1 MAQNQ
6 DIDFILREWPYQP
19 GVISA
24 RIVRAPGRRKV
35 LQMRIEL
42 GLLQMEFT
50 GRPDGERP
58 GDMDTYLDF
67 LKSQFGDEQ
76 DVPPVLTD
84 EQCFEIDR
92 EFVQYY
98 HRRICCLALREF
110 DRAVADADH
119 TLALMDFVAAHS
131 PNEDWTASHERYRPF
146 VYFHRTQALAL
157 AVLERSGPEA
167 AIEEINKG
175 LEEMRKI
182 FVHAE
187 AEEQFESDELV
198 NQLRELKESLRKE
211 YQVGQTLAE
220 QLAEA
225 VAAEEYERAARL
237 RDEIARRHRSAGR
250 AEVTIHSGRTYDQ
263 PDIARPKRHHPGRR
277 GRHPAPSGHAGD
289 QQAIA
294 ARSTTSR

>member
-42 GLLQMEFT
+42 GLLQMEFA

-58 GDMDTYLDF
+58 GEMETYLDF
-67 LKSQFGDEQ
+67 LNSQLSEAKE
-76 DVPPVLTD
+76 VPPALTD

-119 TLALMDFVAAHS
+119 TLALMDFVASHS
-131 PNEDWTASHERYRPF
+131 TNEDWTASHERYRPF

-157 AVLERSGPEA
+157 AVLEKSGPEA
-167 AIEEINKG
+167 AIEEINMG

-182 FVHAE
+182 FVRAE

-237 RDEIARRHRSAGR
+237 RDEIAQRQFPREG
-250 AEVTIHSGRTYDQ
+250 
-263 PDIARPKRHHPGRR
+263 PK
-277 GRHPAPSGHAGD
+277 
-289 QQAIA
+289 
-294 ARSTTSR
+294 

>member
-6 DIDFILREWPYQP
+6 DIDAILRDWPYQA

-24 RIVRAPGRRKV
+24 RIVRAAGRRKV

-42 GLLQMEFT
+42 GLLQMEFN

-58 GDMDTYLDF
+58 GGKDTYLDF
-67 LKSQFGDEQ
+67 ISGQLGDGEDAPQ
-76 DVPPVLTD
+76 LLTD

-110 DRAVADADH
+110 DHAVADADH

-157 AVLERSGPEA
+157 AVLEKAGPEA
-167 AIEEINKG
+167 AIEEINNG
-175 LEEMRKI
+175 LDDMRKI
-182 FVHAE
+182 FVAAE
-187 AEEQFESDELV
+187 AEEQFEADELV
-198 NQLRELKESLRKE
+198 NQLGELKESLRKE

-237 RDEIARRHRSAGR
+237 RDEMARRHVPR
-250 AEVTIHSGRTYDQ
+250 E
-263 PDIARPKRHHPGRR
+263 RPE
-277 GRHPAPSGHAGD
+277 
-289 QQAIA
+289 
-294 ARSTTSR
+294 

>member
-6 DIDFILREWPYQP
+6 DIDIILEHWPYQP

-24 RIVRAPGRRKV
+24 RIVRASGRRKV

-58 GDMDTYLDF
+58 GDLETYLDY
-67 LKSQFGDEQ
+67 LKQQLAADDSA
-76 DVPPVLTD
+76 VLTD

-119 TLALMDFVAAHS
+119 TLALMDFVTAHS

-146 VYFHRTQALAL
+146 VYFHRSQALAL

-175 LEEMRKI
+175 LEKMRQI
-182 FVHAE
+182 FVGAE
-187 AEEQFESDELV
+187 SEEQFESDELV
-198 NQLRELKESLRKE
+198 SQLRELKESLRKE

-237 RDEIARRHRSAGR
+237 RDEIA
-250 AEVTIHSGRTYDQ
+250 
-263 PDIARPKRHHPGRR
+263 KRIVPREG
-277 GRHPAPSGHAGD
+277 
-289 QQAIA
+289 
-294 ARSTTSR
+294 TT

>member
-6 DIDFILREWPYQP
+6 DIDAILRDWPYQP

-24 RIVRAPGRRKV
+24 RVVRAGGRRKV

-58 GDMDTYLDF
+58 GGKDTYLEYIAGQ
-67 LKSQFGDEQ
+67 LGDDDLPQ
-76 DVPPVLTD
+76 ALTD
-84 EQCFEIDR
+84 DQCFEIDR

-110 DRAVADADH
+110 ERAVADADH
-119 TLALMDFVAAHS
+119 TLELMDFVANHS
-131 PNEDWTASHERYRPF
+131 PNEEWTASHERYRPF
-146 VYFHRTQALAL
+146 VHFHRTQAVAL
-157 AVLERSGPEA
+157 AVLEKSGPEP

-175 LEEMRKI
+175 LEAMRKI
-182 FVHAE
+182 FAAAE

-198 NQLRELKESLRKE
+198 GQLRELKESLRKE
-211 YQVGQTLAE
+211 YQVGPTLAE

-237 RDEIARRHRSAGR
+237 RDEIARRHVPQEG
-250 AEVTIHSGRTYDQ
+250 
-263 PDIARPKRHHPGRR
+263 PK
-277 GRHPAPSGHAGD
+277 
-289 QQAIA
+289 
-294 ARSTTSR
+294 

>member
-6 DIDFILREWPYQP
+6 DIDAILRDWPYQP

-24 RIVRAPGRRKV
+24 RVVRAGRRKV

-58 GDMDTYLDF
+58 GGKDTYLEYIAGEV
-67 LKSQFGDEQ
+67 GDADDLPQ
-76 DVPPVLTD
+76 PLTD

-119 TLALMDFVAAHS
+119 TLELMDFVATHS
-131 PNEDWTASHERYRPF
+131 PNEEWTASHERYRPF
-146 VYFHRTQALAL
+146 VHFHRTQAIAL
-157 AVLERSGPEA
+157 AVLEKSGPEA

-175 LEEMRKI
+175 LEAMRKI
-182 FVHAE
+182 FVNAE

-198 NQLRELKESLRKE
+198 GQLRELKESLRKE
-211 YQVGQTLAE
+211 YQVGPTLAE

-237 RDEIARRHRSAGR
+237 RDEIARRHIPQEG
-250 AEVTIHSGRTYDQ
+250 
-263 PDIARPKRHHPGRR
+263 PK
-277 GRHPAPSGHAGD
+277 
-289 QQAIA
+289 
-294 ARSTTSR
+294 

>member
-1 MAQNQ
+1 MNGLVFLTGRREGALFAGFAGHTSFFAAGYNTMDCHSPKKVCFMAQNQ
-6 DIDFILREWPYQP
+6 DIDFILGEWRYQP

-24 RIVRAPGRRKV
+24 RIIRASGRRKV

-42 GLLQMEFT
+42 GLLQMEFS

-58 GDMDTYLDF
+58 GGKDTYLDF
-67 LKSQFGDEQ
+67 LRSEFDKGDEAQ
-76 DVPPVLTD
+76 VLTD

-119 TLALMDFVAAHS
+119 TLELMDFVAAHS
-131 PNEDWTASHERYRPF
+131 TNEEWTASHERYRPF
-146 VYFHRTQALAL
+146 VYFHRTQAQAL
-157 AVLERSGPEA
+157 TVLERSGPEP
-167 AIEEINKG
+167 AIEEINRG

-182 FVHAE
+182 FAGADV
-187 AEEQFESDELV
+187 EEQFESDELV

-237 RDEIARRHRSAGR
+237 RDEIARRHVLG
-250 AEVTIHSGRTYDQ
+250 EGQ
-263 PDIARPKRHHPGRR
+263 K
-277 GRHPAPSGHAGD
+277 
-289 QQAIA
+289 
-294 ARSTTSR
+294 

>member
-1 MAQNQ
+1 MPQNQNQ
-6 DIDFILREWPYQP
+6 DIDFILREWPYEH

-24 RIVRAPGRRKV
+24 RIVSARGRRKV

-42 GLLQMEFT
+42 GLLQMEFS
-50 GRPDGERP
+50 GRPDGTRP
-58 GDMDTYLDF
+58 GDHETYLDF
-67 LKSQFGDEQ
+67 LTSQFEDAP
-76 DVPPVLTD
+76 DVAATLTD

-98 HRRICCLALREF
+98 HRRICCLALRQF

-131 PNEDWTASHERYRPF
+131 NNEDWTASHERYRPF
-146 VYFHRTQALAL
+146 VYFHRSQALAL
-157 AVLERSGPEA
+157 AVLEKSGPEA

-182 FVHAE
+182 FIQAE

-198 NQLRELKESLRKE
+198 NQLRELKESLRNE

-225 VAAEEYERAARL
+225 VAAEEYERAAHL
-237 RDEIARRHRSAGR
+237 RDEIARRVLPR
-250 AEVTIHSGRTYDQ
+250 E
-263 PDIARPKRHHPGRR
+263 RPE
-277 GRHPAPSGHAGD
+277 
-289 QQAIA
+289 
-294 ARSTTSR
+294 

>member
-6 DIDFILREWPYQP
+6 DIDAILRDWPYQP

-24 RIVRAPGRRKV
+24 RIVRAAGRRKV

-50 GRPDGERP
+50 ARPDGERP
-58 GDMDTYLDF
+58 GGKDTYLEYISGQ
-67 LKSQFGDEQ
+67 LGDAE
-76 DVPPVLTD
+76 DVPQLLTD

-119 TLALMDFVAAHS
+119 TLELMDFVAAHS
-131 PNEDWTASHERYRPF
+131 PNEEWTASHERYRPF
-146 VYFHRTQALAL
+146 VHFHRTQALAL
-157 AVLERSGPEA
+157 AVLEKSGPET
-167 AIEEINKG
+167 AIEEINNG

-182 FVHAE
+182 FAAAE
-187 AEEQFESDELV
+187 AEEQFDADELV
-198 NQLRELKESLRKE
+198 VQLRELKESLRTE
-211 YQVGQTLAE
+211 YKVGPTLAE

-237 RDEIARRHRSAGR
+237 RDEIARRHVPQEG
-250 AEVTIHSGRTYDQ
+250 
-263 PDIARPKRHHPGRR
+263 PK
-277 GRHPAPSGHAGD
+277 
-289 QQAIA
+289 
-294 ARSTTSR
+294 

>member
-24 RIVRAPGRRKV
+24 RIVRAAGRRKV

-58 GDMDTYLDF
+58 GDMETYLDF
-67 LKSQFGDEQ
+67 LRSQLGDEK
-76 DVPPVLTD
+76 DVPQVLTD

-119 TLALMDFVAAHS
+119 TLALMDFVATHS

-146 VYFHRTQALAL
+146 VYFHRTQAQAL

-175 LEEMRKI
+175 LEEMRQI
-182 FVHAE
+182 FVRAE

-237 RDEIARRHRSAGR
+237 RDEIARRPFRGKSRSS
-250 AEVTIHSGRTYDQ
+250 HSRFFEDL
-263 PDIARPKRHHPGRR
+263 
-277 GRHPAPSGHAGD
+277 
-289 QQAIA
+289 
-294 ARSTTSR
+294 

>member
-1 MAQNQ
+1 MAQTQ
-6 DIDFILREWPYQP
+6 DIDSILRQWPYQP

-24 RIVRAPGRRKV
+24 RIVRASGRRKV

-58 GDMDTYLDF
+58 GDKDTYLD
-67 LKSQFGDEQ
+67 LVKSRFGDEK
-76 DVPPVLTD
+76 DVPQVLTD

-110 DRAVADADH
+110 DRAVDDADH

-131 PNEDWTASHERYRPF
+131 PNEDWTASHQRYRPF
-146 VYFHRTQALAL
+146 VFFHRTQALAL

-182 FVHAE
+182 FVQAE

-198 NQLRELKESLRKE
+198 GQLRELKESLRKE

-237 RDEIARRHRSAGR
+237 RDEIAQRHIPREG
-250 AEVTIHSGRTYDQ
+250 
-263 PDIARPKRHHPGRR
+263 PK
-277 GRHPAPSGHAGD
+277 
-289 QQAIA
+289 
-294 ARSTTSR
+294 

>member
-1 MAQNQ
+1 MAQ
-6 DIDFILREWPYQP
+6 DIDIILREWPYQP

-24 RIVRAPGRRKV
+24 RIVRAPNRRKV

-50 GRPDGERP
+50 GRPDGQRP
-58 GDMDTYLDF
+58 GDKDTYLDF
-67 LKSQFGDEQ
+67 LKDQFGDEK
-76 DVPPVLTD
+76 DVPQVLTD

-110 DRAVADADH
+110 DCAVSDADH
-119 TLALMDFVAAHS
+119 TMALMDFVAAHS

-157 AVLERSGPEA
+157 AVLERSGPEP

-175 LEEMRKI
+175 LEVMRNI
-182 FVHAE
+182 FVRAE

-237 RDEIARRHRSAGR
+237 RDEIARRHF
-250 AEVTIHSGRTYDQ
+250 
-263 PDIARPKRHHPGRR
+263 
-277 GRHPAPSGHAGD
+277 
-289 QQAIA
+289 
-294 ARSTTSR
+294 SREGP

>member
-6 DIDFILREWPYQP
+6 DIDFVLREWPYRP

-24 RIVRAPGRRKV
+24 RIVRVSGRRKV

-58 GDMDTYLDF
+58 GKMDTYLDL
-67 LKSQFGDEQ
+67 LKSQLEGAPDE
-76 DVPPVLTD
+76 PMVLTE

-119 TLALMDFVAAHS
+119 TLDLMDFVAAHS
-131 PNEDWTASHERYRPF
+131 PNEEWTASHERYRPF

-157 AVLERSGPEA
+157 ALLEKSGPEA

-175 LEEMRKI
+175 LEAMREM
-182 FVHAE
+182 FVRAE

-237 RDEIARRHRSAGR
+237 RDEIARRHVPRES
-250 AEVTIHSGRTYDQ
+250 
-263 PDIARPKRHHPGRR
+263 
-277 GRHPAPSGHAGD
+277 
-289 QQAIA
+289 
-294 ARSTTSR
+294 ST

>member
-1 MAQNQ
+1 
-6 DIDFILREWPYQP
+6 
-19 GVISA
+19 
-24 RIVRAPGRRKV
+24 
-35 LQMRIEL
+35 MRIEL

-58 GDMDTYLDF
+58 GEMDTYLD
-67 LKSQFGDEQ
+67 LMKSQFGDEKESSQ
-76 DVPPVLTD
+76 VLTD

-110 DRAVADADH
+110 DRAVDDADH

-131 PNEDWTASHERYRPF
+131 PNEDWTASHQRYRPF
-146 VYFHRTQALAL
+146 VFFHRTQALAL

-182 FVHAE
+182 FVQAE

-198 NQLRELKESLRKE
+198 GQLRELKESLRKE

-237 RDEIARRHRSAGR
+237 RDEIAQRHIPREG
-250 AEVTIHSGRTYDQ
+250 
-263 PDIARPKRHHPGRR
+263 PK
-277 GRHPAPSGHAGD
+277 
-289 QQAIA
+289 
-294 ARSTTSR
+294 